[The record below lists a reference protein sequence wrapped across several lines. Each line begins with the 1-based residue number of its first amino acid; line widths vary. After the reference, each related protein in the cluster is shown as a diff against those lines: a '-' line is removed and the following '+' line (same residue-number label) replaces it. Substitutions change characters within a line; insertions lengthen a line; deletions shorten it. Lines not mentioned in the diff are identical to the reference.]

1 MAFVHGRNAAF
12 YLTDSV
18 ATQRNLTAYIDSVD
32 FSMDEDAS
40 ESTVLGL
47 GARTYVPGLY
57 TGTISLSGKWDNGST
72 ATPDQY
78 LDQLITAGT
87 ITPTWVYAPNGS
99 AATRP
104 YRTGA
109 CVVTNYSA
117 SSPYDDVVT
126 WSATLQ
132 ISGAV
137 TRGTF

>member
-12 YLTDSV
+12 YLTDTV
-18 ATQRNLTAYIDSVD
+18 ATQRNLTSFIDSVD

-40 ESTVLGL
+40 ESTTLGNS
-47 GARTYVPGLY
+47 ARTYVPGLY
-57 TGTISLSGKWDNGST
+57 TGTIDLSGKWDNGGT

-78 LDQLITAGT
+78 LQGLVAAGT
-87 ITPTWVYAPNGS
+87 ITPTFVYAANGS

-104 YRTGA
+104 YQTGN
-109 CVVTNYSA
+109 CIVTNYSA
-117 SSPYDDVVT
+117 SSPFDDVVT

-132 ISGAV
+132 ITGAI